1 MDANASKDS
10 VVKSSPELIDQLRQ
24 AYGAVEAKLDG
35 HLGNPNYEGVNR
47 SILSTTDPDTA
58 CVSRKKSSGGGESR
72 PRYKNHRA
80 VDDKMGVITA
90 SSSTPGDVD
99 EATQVETLVEQHEAN
114 CGENP
119 RAVIAD
125 SQYGTAEVMRQLQ
138 SRGIR
143 SHMALHAGNKRK
155 NPEIFPK
162 TDFTYDSDQNVYIC
176 PAGENLYP
184 RRYDQRRKA
193 TEYKAYKKTCAS
205 CHLRTACTTS
215 KNGRTIMRHLG
226 EDLINEAKQQ
236 SSSPEAKR
244 DRVRRR
250 YLMEGSFAQGANLHH
265 FKRSRWRRLHR
276 QRIQDWL
283 ICSIQNIKILITHGP
298 PSNTPA
304 EGLPQVIVGLKN
316 LYAGLRTSLLAP
328 FKRQDRLKPIIACSW
343 VCQPIG

>member
-1 MDANASKDS
+1 MNF
-10 VVKSSPELIDQLRQ
+10 
-24 AYGAVEAKLDG
+24 
-35 HLGNPNYEGVNR
+35 
-47 SILSTTDPDTA
+47 
-58 CVSRKKSSGGGESR
+58 
-72 PRYKNHRA
+72 

-125 SQYGTAEVMRQLQ
+125 SQYGTVEVMRQLQ

-143 SHMALHAGNKRK
+143 SHMALHGGNNSK
-155 NPEIFPK
+155 IFSK
-162 TDFTYDSDQNVYIC
+162 TDFRYDPDQDLYIC

-184 RRYDQRRKA
+184 RRYDERRKA
-193 TEYKAYKKTCAS
+193 TEYKAHKKTCAS
-205 CHLRTACTTS
+205 CHLRADCTTS

-236 SSSPEAKR
+236 SKSPEAKR
-244 DRVRRR
+244 DRIRRR
-250 YLMEGSFAQGANLHH
+250 YLMEGSFAQGTNLHH

-276 QRIQDWL
+276 QRIQDSL

-304 EGLPQVIVGLKN
+304 DGLAQVIVKLKT
-316 LYAGLRTSLLAP
+316 LYAGLRSSLLAP
-328 FKRQDRLKPIIACSW
+328 FKRQDRLKPIIDRSLD
-343 VCQPIG
+343 CQPIG